1 MAPFRELSDNFSDN
15 SIARAW
21 TALVLGSGAVSEAS
35 GRATCTLPGST
46 AGTHQA
52 YYRSAHT
59 YDLTGDAAAINING
73 MVNTGVAATM
83 TFDVYADPSNIYRWR
98 QLSGTLTARAIV
110 GGVDTQLYSVTWN
123 ATTHK
128 WLRIR
133 ESGGTVYF
141 DTSTN
146 GSSWTNRATQTVA
159 GAFGVTALTVQFGAQ
174 GGNLASPGSLTVEDF
189 NPLSLSTTWRWIE
202 GSRPYQHRIGS
213 ASIAATG
220 GVGYLAIAASIDAS
234 GNLVSPVYYSGPLAD
249 GRELTLQ
256 ASQADA
262 EAMAPRL
269 PTNGR
274 WHVPPSAFVEGRYC
288 RLYIRSHDGASFTV
302 REYYPRRFIQADDIE
317 AESIRALHI
326 AAGSITAD
334 RLSVLQLSAITAD
347 MGTLTAGTI
356 TGATIQTATSG
367 ARVVLDS
374 ANGVRSFNS
383 GGTLQTQIRTSDGA
397 LLWGAGANLLNADG
411 MQVGV
416 GGAAGTAP
424 AIRWMSGGSELH
436 RIHGDSSGLWMQSQ
450 TTKLGISPSDYSY
463 ITNGLVV
470 GADRSAGGARKG
482 ELDVFGEIYV
492 EGGVHIADS
501 AYGGALPAPGYL
513 AVEGGVST
521 GTGIEVG
528 ALGTGSRS
536 AWVDLVGDTTYTDY
550 GARFIRDSGG
560 ANTDTLLSH
569 RGTGTLYVQAI
580 DAGSVAIGTSGNVRA
595 MVASDGKAS
604 VGMGLNV
611 GASTQFVVRGATTGS
626 ANNAIA
632 AQASSGTTIMYIRD
646 DGADNRIWSAWALIS
661 DEREKDAI
669 ADIPAGALDR
679 VRRWRPRSYTLR
691 LADDPRRHYGF
702 IAQELDEP
710 DLVELRDMGGDR
722 GARYGLRQEEM
733 LPILVAAVQELAAQV
748 VALTAGPAAP
758 SVA

>member
-1 MAPFRELSDNFSDN
+1 MANFSSLSDNFSDN

-98 QLSGTLTARAIV
+98 QLSGTLTARKV
-110 GGVDTQLYSVTWN
+110 VDGVDTQLYSVAWN

-274 WHVPPSAFVEGRYC
+274 WHVPPAAFVEGRYC

-356 TGATIQTATSG
+356 TGATIRSAASG
-367 ARVVLDS
+367 ARWEGNTTRLFGTDGTTTQWEVLNSTGKFTAGGGAVVLDDDGIS
-374 ANGVRSFNS
+374 VDAS
-383 GGTLQTQIRTSDGA
+383 GATASTQGKIKFTD
-397 LLWGAGANLLNADG
+397 
-411 MQVGV
+411 
-416 GGAAGTAP
+416 
-424 AIRWMSGGSELH
+424 SGGSAYADLSAADVGTRREL
-436 RIHGDSSGLWMQSQ
+436 
-450 TTKLGISPSDYSY
+450 T
-463 ITNGLVV
+463 
-470 GADRSAGGARKG
+470 
-482 ELDVFGEIYV
+482 
-492 EGGVHIADS
+492 
-501 AYGGALPAPGYL
+501 L
-513 AVEGGVST
+513 AVDKGSDATARMYLQATASTASATIQMNAASGASQLLLFTEGATSLAINPTNVTVQNGDLAVGGGVST

-550 GARFIRDSGG
+550 GARLIRNNTG

-580 DAGSVAIGTSGNVRA
+580 DAGSVAIGTSSNVRA

-604 VGMGLNV
+604 IGMGLNV

-661 DEREKDAI
+661 DAREKDAI

-679 VRRWRPRSYTLR
+679 VRRWRPRSYTLL

-702 IAQELDEP
+702 VAQELDEP

-748 VALTAGPAAP
+748 VALTPP
-758 SVA
+758 EDR